1 MIKEIIISTM
11 LNFIGKNYGSQEM
24 EDPCYDIESMA
35 IEIEKVLMEKNKL
48 RESERK
54 ETHEL

>member
-48 RESERK
+48 RESEIK